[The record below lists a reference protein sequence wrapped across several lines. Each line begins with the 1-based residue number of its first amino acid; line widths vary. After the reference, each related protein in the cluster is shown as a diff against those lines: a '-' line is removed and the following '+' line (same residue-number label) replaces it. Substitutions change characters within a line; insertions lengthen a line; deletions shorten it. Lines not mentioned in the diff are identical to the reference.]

1 MSAAGR
7 TASRVMT
14 RPPPAERTKT
24 AGTGEQADS
33 SNAESGDR
41 SSLRLMRARCDRG
54 KHA

>member
-7 TASRVMT
+7 DRVKGDDAT
-14 RPPPAERTKT
+14 TPAEHTKT

-41 SSLRLMRARCDRG
+41 SSLRLIRARCDRG